1 MSSTASRWGIASSA
15 GDAIDMWLRGESV
28 RRIGDGEEEND
39 VDAVRSETGE
49 LRRGANEA
57 GDSVWSGW
65 EPEGK
70 ADDREYE
77 VERLILVEEEGTSTD
92 TECLC

>member
-1 MSSTASRWGIASSA
+1 
-15 GDAIDMWLRGESV
+15 MWLRGESV

-39 VDAVRSETGE
+39 VDAVRRETGE

-92 TECLC
+92 TE